1 MMIQLQSTEDAGGG
15 GVDGLSTEEL
25 ECKIC
30 YCPYSLGSRR
40 PKVLECCHRLC
51 AKCLA
56 KILDLGE
63 SPPNAVVCPFCR
75 YITGLPGE
83 AVSSLPDD
91 CNLVAVLALQSRNQ
105 RNLHFHQEA
114 TAELLLSPRRL
125 SSLMGSSTPAASPSS
140 SFSSSSSSASSITTN
155 PTTTTTTYSS
165 IRGSPNF
172 VVITIMEPPPSLPSS
187 GQDLHLHHHHHQHHH
202 QQQQPRNYY
211 PAGPAASSQ
220 GRDYRSSSLDSMASI
235 TQRWTVW
242 NCASLLCQTSAR
254 ALVWVLGLLY
264 FSSLPMGVYLLI
276 MQRTTLGVL
285 LVSLVPASLVMIMVY
300 GFCQCICH
308 EFWDCMPP

>member
-1 MMIQLQSTEDAGGG
+1 MVQLQSTEDGVGVGGSM
-15 GVDGLSTEEL
+15 DGLNPEEL

-30 YCPYSLGSRR
+30 YCPYTLGSRR

-75 YITGLPGE
+75 YVTALPGE
-83 AVSSLPDD
+83 VVSNLPDD
-91 CNLVAVLALQSRNQ
+91 CNLVTVLALQSRNH
-105 RNLHFHQEA
+105 RNLHYHQEG

-125 SSLMGSSTPAASPSS
+125 NSLMGSTSTASPSS
-140 SFSSSSSSASSITTN
+140 VPSVTTPN
-155 PTTTTTTYSS
+155 TTTTYSS

-172 VVITIMEPPPSLPSS
+172 VVITIMEPPPVPPPPHIST
-187 GQDLHLHHHHHQHHH
+187 QDFNRH
-202 QQQQPRNYY
+202 QPR
-211 PAGPAASSQ
+211 
-220 GRDYRSSSLDSMASI
+220 RDYFTSSLDSMASI

-242 NCASLLCQTSAR
+242 NCAALLCQTSAR

>member
-1 MMIQLQSTEDAGGG
+1 MMTALQSTEEGGG
-15 GVDGLSTEEL
+15 GCGHMDILSTEEL

-30 YCPYSLGSRR
+30 YCEYNLGSRR

-51 AKCLA
+51 AKCLT

-75 YITGLPGE
+75 YITRLPGE

-91 CNLVAVLALQSRNQ
+91 CNLVAALTLQSRNH

-114 TAELLLSPRRL
+114 TTELLLSPRRL
-125 SSLMGSSTPAASPSS
+125 SSLMGNPPMTSP
-140 SFSSSSSSASSITTN
+140 SSSSSASSS
-155 PTTTTTTYSS
+155 TTYSS

-172 VVITIMEPPPSLPSS
+172 VVITIMEPPPVPAST
-187 GQDLHLHHHHHQHHH
+187 QDLHLHR
-202 QQQQPRNYY
+202 QPRGSHTSNR
-211 PAGPAASSQ
+211 G
-220 GRDYRSSSLDSMASI
+220 YRSSSLDSMASI
-235 TQRWTVW
+235 TQRWTLW
-242 NCASLLCQTSAR
+242 NCAALLCQTSAR

-308 EFWDCMPP
+308 ELWDCMPP

>member
-1 MMIQLQSTEDAGGG
+1 MMIQLQGTEEGGG
-15 GVDGLSTEEL
+15 GGGGSADRLSTEEL

-75 YITGLPGE
+75 YVTGLPGE
-83 AVSSLPDD
+83 AASSLPDD
-91 CNLVAVLALQSRNQ
+91 CNLVAALALQSRNQ
-105 RNLHFHQEA
+105 RNLHFHQEGS
-114 TAELLLSPRRL
+114 AELLLSPRRL
-125 SSLMGSSTPAASPSS
+125 SSLMGSNPSASL
-140 SFSSSSSSASSITTN
+140 SSSSSSTA
-155 PTTTTTTYSS
+155 TTTYSS

-172 VVITIMEPPPSLPSS
+172 VVITIMEPPPAP
-187 GQDLHLHHHHHQHHH
+187 
-202 QQQQPRNYY
+202 
-211 PAGPAASSQ
+211 ASSQ
-220 GRDYRSSSLDSMASI
+220 DLRFHRQSHNSLGLSAGRGYRSSSLDSMASV

-242 NCASLLCQTSAR
+242 NCAALLCQTSAR
-254 ALVWVLGLLY
+254 ALVWLLGLLY

-308 EFWDCMPP
+308 EFWDCYPP

>member
-1 MMIQLQSTEDAGGG
+1 MKGFFAPNKAQLPQLLRGRRT
-15 GVDGLSTEEL
+15 LEEL

-30 YCPYSLGSRR
+30 YWAYNLGSRR

-63 SPPNAVVCPFCR
+63 SPPHAMVCPFCR
-75 YITGLPGE
+75 YTTRLPGE

-91 CNLVAVLALQSRNQ
+91 CNLVAALSLQSRNQ
-105 RNLHFHQEA
+105 RNLHFHQES
-114 TAELLLSPRRL
+114 TTELLLSPRHL
-125 SSLMGSSTPAASPSS
+125 SSLMVS
-140 SFSSSSSSASSITTN
+140 
-155 PTTTTTTYSS
+155 TTTYSS

-172 VVITIMEPPPSLPSS
+172 VVITIMEPPPR
-187 GQDLHLHHHHHQHHH
+187 G
-202 QQQQPRNYY
+202 
-211 PAGPAASSQ
+211 
-220 GRDYRSSSLDSMASI
+220 YRSSSLDSMASI

-242 NCASLLCQTSAR
+242 NCAALLCQTSAR

-276 MQRTTLGVL
+276 MQRTTIGVL

>member
-1 MMIQLQSTEDAGGG
+1 MGQLRDMEDGGIVEVFG
-15 GVDGLSTEEL
+15 TEEL

-75 YITGLPGE
+75 YVTGLSGE
-83 AVSSLPDD
+83 DVSSLPDD
-91 CNLVAVLALQSRNQ
+91 CKVVATLALQARNQ
-105 RNLHFHQEA
+105 RNLRYPHEGP
-114 TAELLLSPRRL
+114 TELLLSPSQL
-125 SSLMGSSTPAASPSS
+125 SSLM
-140 SFSSSSSSASSITTN
+140 
-155 PTTTTTTYSS
+155 
-165 IRGSPNF
+165 
-172 VVITIMEPPPSLPSS
+172 VITIMEPPPPSS
-187 GQDLHLHHHHHQHHH
+187 SQDNNRHPHHPLFHS
-202 QQQQPRNYY
+202 
-211 PAGPAASSQ
+211 AEGVTIQ

-242 NCASLLCQTSAR
+242 NCAALLCQTSAR

-276 MQRTTLGVL
+276 MQKTTLGVL

-300 GFCQCICH
+300 GFCQCLCQ
-308 EFWDCMPP
+308 EFWDCMSP

>member
-1 MMIQLQSTEDAGGG
+1 MMIDLQSTDDGGG
-15 GVDGLSTEEL
+15 GCGHLDILSTEEL

-30 YCPYSLGSRR
+30 YCAYNLGSRR

-75 YITGLPGE
+75 YVTRLPGE

-91 CNLVAVLALQSRNQ
+91 CNLVAALALQSRNQ

-114 TAELLLSPRRL
+114 TTELLLSPGRL
-125 SSLMGSSTPAASPSS
+125 SSLMSS
-140 SFSSSSSSASSITTN
+140 SLPVTSPSSSSSSASSS
-155 PTTTTTTYSS
+155 TTYSS
-165 IRGSPNF
+165 IRSSPNF
-172 VVITIMEPPPSLPSS
+172 VVITIMEPPPVPTSS
-187 GQDLHLHHHHHQHHH
+187 HDLHR
-202 QQQQPRNYY
+202 QPR
-211 PAGPAASSQ
+211 GSHTSSR
-220 GRDYRSSSLDSMASI
+220 GYRSSSLDSMASI

-242 NCASLLCQTSAR
+242 NCAALLCQTSAR

-285 LVSLVPASLVMIMVY
+285 LVSLVPASLIMIMVY
-300 GFCQCICH
+300 GFCDSVSPSLYLQLQL
-308 EFWDCMPP
+308 